1 MTREQGGR
9 DSGPPPA
16 PAIQDYAATGFGP
29 PATADSGLAS
39 VVLRVSDR
47 TTSCGLSAAQLRV
60 STRRYTITYRDGL
73 RVDVDAEGLWPVFG
87 ALEFA
92 VTVAVIGIPRQV
104 VALRVMLCE
113 VESVEREDGAV
124 WSSE

>member
-1 MTREQGGR
+1 V
-9 DSGPPPA
+9 A
-16 PAIQDYAATGFGP
+16 
-29 PATADSGLAS
+29 
-39 VVLRVSDR
+39 
-47 TTSCGLSAAQLRV
+47 
-60 STRRYTITYRDGL
+60 
-73 RVDVDAEGLWPVFG
+73 VFG

-113 VESVEREDGAV
+113 VESVEREDGEV